1 VPLLVYSLLR
11 LALLVVCVVGLWF
24 AGMGPVYSLLLGAV
38 LAFML
43 SYLLLARP
51 RDRAAL
57 WLQARAEA
65 RGDRPRLSR
74 SATEDAALEDAAVDR
89 ADAAADRPADGT
101 VADGTALDGTALDGT
116 AVDDPALDDTAR

>member
-1 VPLLVYSLLR
+1 VPFLVYSLLR

-24 AGMGPVYSLLLGAV
+24 AGMGLVYALLLGAV

-43 SYLLLARP
+43 SYLLLAGP

-57 WLQARAEA
+57 WLKARAVA

-74 SATEDAALEDAAVDR
+74 SATEDAAVEDAAVDG
-89 ADAAADRPADGT
+89 AE
-101 VADGTALDGTALDGT
+101 GTA
-116 AVDDPALDDTAR
+116 R

>member
-24 AGMGPVYSLLLGAV
+24 AGMGPVYALLLGAV

-43 SYLLLARP
+43 SYLLLAGP

-57 WLQARAEA
+57 WLQARSDA

-74 SATEDAALEDAAVDR
+74 AAAQDAAVEDAAVDQ
-89 ADAAADRPADGT
+89 
-101 VADGTALDGTALDGT
+101 
-116 AVDDPALDDTAR
+116 VDLADDTADRADDTTR